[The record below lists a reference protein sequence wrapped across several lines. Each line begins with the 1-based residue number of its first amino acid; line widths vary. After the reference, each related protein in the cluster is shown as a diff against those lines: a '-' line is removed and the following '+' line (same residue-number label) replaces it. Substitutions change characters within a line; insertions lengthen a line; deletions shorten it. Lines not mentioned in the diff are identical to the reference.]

1 MNVDEKLLPI
11 NPMSRPGIKLD
22 SVEKIVI
29 HYVNN
34 PGTTAIVN
42 RNYFESLK
50 YQDRIST
57 SAHYI
62 IGLNGEVIKIIPEDE
77 IAYHSGNKQFNRKS
91 IGVESTYP
99 DLSGKFNLATYN
111 SLIDLLADICMR
123 YNLNPLKDIVRHYD
137 ITGKNCPKYYV
148 ENPLEF
154 EKLKKDVRNKISSDC
169 VAI

>member
-22 SVEKIVI
+22 FVEKIVV
-29 HYVNN
+29 HYVNT
-34 PGTTAIVN
+34 PGSTAIVN

-50 YQDRIST
+50 YQDRISA
-57 SAHYI
+57 SVHYI

-77 IAYHSGNKQFNRKS
+77 IAYHSGNKLFNRKS
-91 IGVESTYP
+91 IGIENTYL
-99 DLSGKFNLATYN
+99 DSSGKFTIDTYN
-111 SLIDLLADICMR
+111 SLVNLLADICNR
-123 YNLNPLKDIVRHYD
+123 YNLNPLKDIIRHYD

-148 ENPLEF
+148 DNPLEF